1 MTIAPP
7 RPLRREPGRRRAVV
21 ARRVPERD
29 RPASPGGHEH
39 QGVHRVEREREKLA
53 DGEVPGRDGRRRPGA
68 PPQSQSLT
76 DASADAVARSPAA
89 VSEKQTADAAAPC
102 ARSDQSGAAAAR
114 TSNATTPPVSSPATS
129 VVATNGSH
137 ATCSTRPPAANV
149 APAVARRAS
158 RTARRPSWPPVA
170 RQAGSAGCHATCD
183 GSPRASTPRPTTLES
198 APAPRARHAV
208 AVVRP
213 RHRTRACVQIPEL
226 DGAVRGAGGED
237 RRRVASPRDGQHG
250 VAVRARRRPRRLPP
264 GGRGRVAAQARDG
277 RRGLHDVQ
285 IPHVDARLHRPDRD
299 AGARRAVLQ
308 ERERQRERLQS
319 NVVVHVEAPLLVVV
333 HVHFY
338 AREVVLGAARQEHG
352 VRRADRVVLRVAV
365 RGAPLRGPRLRRA
378 GPAGTAQTALIICL
392 VLNHKSWPSSLL
404 GVARRSS

>member
-1 MTIAPP
+1 FKAPYDNKLLVL
-7 RPLRREPGRRRAVV
+7 PLRREPGRRRAAV

-53 DGEVPGRDGRRRPGA
+53 DGEVPGRDGRRRPRRAAAVPELDRRVRRRRREEPGGRFGKA
-68 PPQSQSLT
+68 DGGRGRPVRPKRPERRGGRADVERD
-76 DASADAVARSPAA
+76 DAAGLVARHERRRDERVPRDLL
-89 VSEKQTADAAAPC
+89 DAASRGERR
-102 ARSDQSGAAAAR
+102 AR
-114 TSNATTPPVSSPATS
+114 
-129 VVATNGSH
+129 
-137 ATCSTRPPAANV
+137 
-149 APAVARRAS
+149 RRAS
-158 RTARRPSWPPVA
+158 RVAHREAAVVAARGE
-170 RQAGSAGCHATCD
+170 AGGL
-183 GSPRASTPRPTTLES
+183 GRVPRD
-198 APAPRARHAV
+198 ARHAV

-378 GPAGTAQTALIICL
+378 GPAGDGADRA
-392 VLNHKSWPSSLL
+392 NHLSCSQSQ
-404 GVARRSS
+404 V

>member
-1 MTIAPP
+1 M
-7 RPLRREPGRRRAVV
+7 
-21 ARRVPERD
+21 
-29 RPASPGGHEH
+29 
-39 QGVHRVEREREKLA
+39 
-53 DGEVPGRDGRRRPGA
+53 
-68 PPQSQSLT
+68 
-76 DASADAVARSPAA
+76 
-89 VSEKQTADAAAPC
+89 
-102 ARSDQSGAAAAR
+102 
-114 TSNATTPPVSSPATS
+114 
-129 VVATNGSH
+129 
-137 ATCSTRPPAANV
+137 
-149 APAVARRAS
+149 
-158 RTARRPSWPPVA
+158 
-170 RQAGSAGCHATCD
+170 
-183 GSPRASTPRPTTLES
+183 
-198 APAPRARHAV
+198 
-208 AVVRP
+208 
-213 RHRTRACVQIPEL
+213 
-226 DGAVRGAGGED
+226 
-237 RRRVASPRDGQHG
+237 ASPRDGQHG

-378 GPAGTAQTALIICL
+378 GPAGDGADRANHLPCSQSQVLAELL
-392 VLNHKSWPSSLL
+392 V
-404 GVARRSS
+404 GRRATLREANPRGMCAHAVDVLRS

>member
-1 MTIAPP
+1 M
-7 RPLRREPGRRRAVV
+7 
-21 ARRVPERD
+21 
-29 RPASPGGHEH
+29 
-39 QGVHRVEREREKLA
+39 
-53 DGEVPGRDGRRRPGA
+53 
-68 PPQSQSLT
+68 
-76 DASADAVARSPAA
+76 
-89 VSEKQTADAAAPC
+89 
-102 ARSDQSGAAAAR
+102 
-114 TSNATTPPVSSPATS
+114 
-129 VVATNGSH
+129 
-137 ATCSTRPPAANV
+137 
-149 APAVARRAS
+149 
-158 RTARRPSWPPVA
+158 
-170 RQAGSAGCHATCD
+170 
-183 GSPRASTPRPTTLES
+183 
-198 APAPRARHAV
+198 
-208 AVVRP
+208 
-213 RHRTRACVQIPEL
+213 
-226 DGAVRGAGGED
+226 
-237 RRRVASPRDGQHG
+237 ASPRDGQHG

-378 GPAGTAQTALIICL
+378 GPAGDGADRANHLPCSQSQVLVELFAVRRAQD
-392 VLNHKSWPSSLL
+392 VQ
-404 GVARRSS
+404 